1 MWSGPGTVRHGKP
14 QAHALVRHIR
24 RTYPQLRNLTAEYA
38 WSGVSG
44 ETVHGMP
51 QIGEISPGL
60 WLVGGFGGQGL
71 NTTAMAGEAVA
82 RAIVEGD
89 RAWQMFTPFAL
100 VWAGGTAG
108 RVAQQVST
116 WARRLRES
124 LAYGLA
130 RQRDRKRRRE
140 EAAKAAAAA
149 VAVTAPAV
157 VPEPPPPEPASEPIA
172 DQIPEP
178 VAAPIAEPV
187 AAAPDPEPAVVAEE
201 AMPEVPEGQ
210 SGGAA
215 PAIPDAPAD
224 LPNLPAEAPVKPKR
238 KRRKTLRAASA
249 ETLAGKSKNDGS
261 D

>member
-1 MWSGPGTVRHGKP
+1 MWSGLRTVRHRKP

-24 RTYPQLRNLTAEYA
+24 RTYPQFRNVTAEYA

-60 WLVGGFGGQGL
+60 WLLGGFGGQGL

-108 RVAQQVST
+108 RVAQQVSA
-116 WARRLRES
+116 WARRSCER
-124 LAYGLA
+124 LAHGLA
-130 RQRDRKRRRE
+130 RQRDRKRRRA
-140 EAAKAAAAA
+140 EAAEAATAAAA
-149 VAVTAPAV
+149 VTAPSV
-157 VPEPPPPEPASEPIA
+157 VPEAPPPEPAFEPIS
-172 DQIPEP
+172 E
-178 VAAPIAEPV
+178 PIAEPV
-187 AAAPDPEPAVVAEE
+187 AAAPDSVPTVVADE

-215 PAIPDAPAD
+215 PAIPDVTAD
-224 LPNLPAEAPVKPKR
+224 LPDPPVAAPVKPKR
-238 KRRKTLRAASA
+238 KRRKTLRAAST
-249 ETLAGKSKNDGS
+249 ETLAGKSQNDGS